1 MKTNLKL
8 TFSTLLLLMVVP
20 IVSMAQINLGLG
32 IKAGTTGL
40 GADAI
45 LRFHPKMDVRAGFDN
60 AGYTYGFSFDQN
72 DIVYDAEAKL
82 KVGTVSALFDFHPTN
97 WFFISAGAA
106 YNLFK
111 IEVAGTA
118 QEDIPYGDI
127 SIPRES
133 VGDFLFTAGPGNK
146 ISPYVG
152 IGLGNTLGVEK
163 RIAFAFELGT
173 YFQGS
178 PDLTIVADGLL
189 SPTSDPAHGQE
200 ELFEKQIS
208 QYTIY
213 PVIKFSLSYRI
224 F

>member
-8 TFSTLLLLMVVP
+8 ITSTLLLLMVVP

-32 IKAGTTGL
+32 LKAGTTGL

-60 AGYTYGFSFDQN
+60 ASYGYDFTFDQN
-72 DIVYDAEAKL
+72 DIVYNAEADIKL
-82 KVGTVSALFDFHPTN
+82 GTVSALFDYHPTN

-111 IEVAGTA
+111 IEVSGMA

-127 SIPRES
+127 SIPKES
-133 VGDFLFTAGPGNK
+133 IGNFNFTAGPGNK
-146 ISPYVG
+146 ISPYLG
-152 IGLGNTLGVEK
+152 LGLGNTLGVSK
-163 RIAFAFELGT
+163 HVAFAFEMGAF
-173 YFQGS
+173 FQGS
-178 PDLTIVADGLL
+178 PDLTVISDGLL
-189 SPTSDPAHGQE
+189 APTSDPAHGKE
-200 ELFEKQIS
+200 ELFENQIS
-208 QYTIY
+208 QYNIY
-213 PVIKFSLSYRI
+213 PLIKISLSYRI